1 MRNTHVHLCHT
12 CTHQLQMVVW
22 EVVEATLVYFWLLEA
37 FPSFF
42 LAVVHLELA
51 VYLDLMPSFFDLLPS
66 YSSDKINV

>member
-1 MRNTHVHLCHT
+1 M
-12 CTHQLQMVVW
+12 
-22 EVVEATLVYFWLLEA
+22 YFWLLEA

-42 LAVVHLELA
+42 LVVVHLELA